1 MVLSSYPV
9 ARRRALA
16 REQQTGRATA
26 DGFTRFVYS
35 SLQKALP
42 VYLRGCGPPVNAADG
57 ALLFTNEVDGARPK
71 LEHVL
76 VGRSDP
82 AAVDA
87 AIARGAELR
96 CPRGASL
103 LTPLIFEIA

>member
-1 MVLSSYPV
+1 MGTGSSLGEAGWQGPGFGRNASNHVLV
-9 ARRRALA
+9 ARRR
-16 REQQTGRATA
+16 RSSRAN
-26 DGFTRFVYS
+26 FVR
-35 SLQKALP
+35 

-87 AIARGAELR
+87 AIARGAELLAL
-96 CPRGASL
+96 PS
-103 LTPLIFEIA
+103 

>member
-26 DGFTRFVYS
+26 DGFTRFVYCIRV
-35 SLQKALP
+35 LVAAEGKALP

-87 AIARGAELR
+87 AIARGAELLAL
-96 CPRGASL
+96 PS
-103 LTPLIFEIA
+103 

>member
-82 AAVDA
+82 AAVCGRGHRARRRA
-87 AIARGAELR
+87 ARAALMTHVPVIYK
-96 CPRGASL
+96 
-103 LTPLIFEIA
+103 

>member
-1 MVLSSYPV
+1 MGGTSPLCPP
-9 ARRRALA
+9 L
-16 REQQTGRATA
+16 GR
-26 DGFTRFVYS
+26 

-87 AIARGAELR
+87 AIARGAELLAL
-96 CPRGASL
+96 PS
-103 LTPLIFEIA
+103 